1 MHKFALW
8 LHCLENTLQDDVS
21 VTDSQGTGA
30 PSEHATGSA
39 GAGKK
44 PQVTLRPVIEDY
56 QLPQRYRRRPL
67 DENEIAYI
75 NVS

>member
-1 MHKFALW
+1 MDKFASW
-8 LHCLENTLQDDVS
+8 LHSLENTLQDDVS
-21 VTDSQGTGA
+21 VADSQGTGA
-30 PSEHATGSA
+30 PSQHATGSA

-75 NVS
+75 NVC

>member
-1 MHKFALW
+1 MDKFASW
-8 LHCLENTLQDDVS
+8 LHWLENTLQDDVS
-21 VTDSQGTGA
+21 VADSQGTGTA
-30 PSEHATGSA
+30 SPHAAGSA

-44 PQVTLRPVIEDY
+44 SRVTLRPVIEDY

-75 NVS
+75 NVC